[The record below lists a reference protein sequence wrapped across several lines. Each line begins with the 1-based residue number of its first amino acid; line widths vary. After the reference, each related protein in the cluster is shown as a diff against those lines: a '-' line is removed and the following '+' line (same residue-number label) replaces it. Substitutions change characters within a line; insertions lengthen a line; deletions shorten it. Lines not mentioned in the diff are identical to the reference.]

1 MKPAPFEYFAPQTV
15 PEALDLLHERAVD
28 AKILSGGQSLMP
40 MLNFRLV
47 KPGAL
52 VDINGIDE
60 LAYIRR
66 EDLAPVLA
74 PVAPVLAPVLAIGA
88 ATRQSRVMASAE
100 VSRDCGLLS
109 EALAFV
115 GHPAIRNRGTI
126 GGSLAHADP
135 SAEQPLVAA
144 TLEAELVLQSVRGAR
159 VLQADAFFLDH
170 LTTALEPDELLTEVR
185 FPVLAGRTG
194 WSFQEVS
201 RRRGDFAVVDAAAA
215 VTLDERGVCQQARV
229 VVGGV
234 SGVPMRLWRLEE
246 ALAGT
251 ELAPPLIAEAA
262 ELVKSEIDPQSDI
275 HASAEYRRDVAA
287 VLVRRAL
294 ETARERAGVGVQ
306 EAG

>member
-66 EDLAPVLA
+66 EDS
-74 PVAPVLAPVLAIGA
+74 VLAPVLAIGA
-88 ATRQSRVMASAE
+88 ATRQSRVMASEE
-100 VSRDCGLLS
+100 VSRACGLLS

>member
-66 EDLAPVLA
+66 EDSVL
-74 PVAPVLAPVLAIGA
+74 APVLAPVLAIGA
-88 ATRQSRVMASAE
+88 ATRQSRVMASEE
-100 VSRDCGLLS
+100 VSRACGLLS

-135 SAEQPLVAA
+135 SGEQPLVAA

-185 FPVLAGRTG
+185 FPVLNGRTG

-215 VTLDERGVCQQARV
+215 VTLDERGICQQARV

-262 ELVKSEIDPQSDI
+262 ELVKGEIDPQSDI

>member
-47 KPGAL
+47 KLGAL

-60 LAYIRR
+60 LAYIRQ
-66 EDLAPVLA
+66 EDS
-74 PVAPVLAPVLAIGA
+74 VLAPVLAIGA
-88 ATRQSRVMASAE
+88 ATRQSRVMASEE
-100 VSRDCGLLS
+100 VSRACGLLS

-126 GGSLAHADP
+126 GGSIAHADP
-135 SAEQPLVAA
+135 SGEQPLVAA
-144 TLEAELVLQSVRGAR
+144 TLEAELVLQSVRGMR

-185 FPVLAGRTG
+185 FPVLNGRTG

-262 ELVKSEIDPQSDI
+262 ELVKGEIDPQSDI

>member
-15 PEALDLLHERAVD
+15 PEALELLNQRAAD
-28 AKILSGGQSLMP
+28 AKVLSGGQSLMP

-66 EDLAPVLA
+66 EDS
-74 PVAPVLAPVLAIGA
+74 VLAPVLAIGA
-88 ATRQSRVMASAE
+88 ATRQSRVMASEVMASEE
-100 VSRDCGLLS
+100 VSRACGLLS

-126 GGSLAHADP
+126 GGSIAHADP
-135 SAEQPLVAA
+135 SGEQPLVAA
-144 TLEAELVLQSVRGAR
+144 TLEAELVLQSVRGMR
-159 VLQADAFFLDH
+159 VLQADEFFLDH

-185 FPVLAGRTG
+185 FPVLVGRTG

-215 VTLDERGVCQQARV
+215 VTLDERGICQQARV

-234 SGVPMRLWRLEE
+234 SGAPMRLWRLEE

-262 ELVKSEIDPQSDI
+262 ELVKGEIDPQSDI

>member
-1 MKPAPFEYFAPQTV
+1 M
-15 PEALDLLHERAVD
+15 ALTNWLT
-28 AKILSGGQSLMP
+28 SGGKIPCWPPS
-40 MLNFRLV
+40 
-47 KPGAL
+47 
-52 VDINGIDE
+52 
-60 LAYIRR
+60 
-66 EDLAPVLA
+66 
-74 PVAPVLAPVLAIGA
+74 LAIGA
-88 ATRQSRVMASAE
+88 ATRQSRVMASEE
-100 VSRDCGLLS
+100 VSRACGLLS

-135 SAEQPLVAA
+135 SGEQSLVAA
-144 TLEAELVLQSVRGAR
+144 TLEAELVLQSVRGMR

-170 LTTALEPDELLTEVR
+170 LTTALELDELLTEVR
-185 FPVLAGRTG
+185 FPVLVGRTG

-262 ELVKSEIDPQSDI
+262 ELVKGEIDPQSDI

>member
-15 PEALDLLHERAVD
+15 PEALELLNQRAAD
-28 AKILSGGQSLMP
+28 AKVLSGGQSLMP

-66 EDLAPVLA
+66 EDS
-74 PVAPVLAPVLAIGA
+74 VLAPVLAIGA
-88 ATRQSRVMASAE
+88 ATRQSRVMASEE
-100 VSRDCGLLS
+100 VSRACGLLS

-126 GGSLAHADP
+126 GGSIAHADP
-135 SAEQPLVAA
+135 SGEQPLVAA
-144 TLEAELVLQSVRGAR
+144 TLEAELVLQSVRGMR

-185 FPVLAGRTG
+185 FPVLNGRTG

-215 VTLDERGVCQQARV
+215 VTLDERGICQQARV

-234 SGVPMRLWRLEE
+234 SGAPMRLWRLEE

-262 ELVKSEIDPQSDI
+262 ELVKGEIDPQSDI

>member
-60 LAYIRR
+60 LAYIRQ
-66 EDLAPVLA
+66 ENSVLA
-74 PVAPVLAPVLAIGA
+74 PILAIGA
-88 ATRQSRVMASAE
+88 ATRQSRVMASEE
-100 VSRDCGLLS
+100 VSRACGLLS

-126 GGSLAHADP
+126 GGSIAHADP
-135 SAEQPLVAA
+135 SGEQPLVAA

-159 VLQADAFFLDH
+159 VLQASDFFLDH

-262 ELVKSEIDPQSDI
+262 ELVKGEIDPQSDI

>member
-15 PEALDLLHERAVD
+15 PEALELLNQRAAD
-28 AKILSGGQSLMP
+28 AKVLSGGQSLMP

-66 EDLAPVLA
+66 EDSVL
-74 PVAPVLAPVLAIGA
+74 APVLAPVLAIGA
-88 ATRQSRVMASAE
+88 ATRQSRVMASEE
-100 VSRDCGLLS
+100 VSRACGLLS

-126 GGSLAHADP
+126 GGSIAHADP
-135 SAEQPLVAA
+135 SGEQPLVAA
-144 TLEAELVLQSVRGAR
+144 TLEVELVLQSVRGMR
-159 VLQADAFFLDH
+159 VLQADEFFLDH

-185 FPVLAGRTG
+185 FPVLVGRTG

-201 RRRGDFAVVDAAAA
+201 RRRGDFAVVDAAAE

-262 ELVKSEIDPQSDI
+262 ELAKGEIDPQSDI

>member
-60 LAYIRR
+60 LAYIRQ
-66 EDLAPVLA
+66 ENSVL
-74 PVAPVLAPVLAIGA
+74 APVLAPVLAIGA
-88 ATRQSRVMASAE
+88 TTRQSRVMASEE
-100 VSRDCGLLS
+100 VSRACGLLS

-126 GGSLAHADP
+126 GGSIAHADP
-135 SAEQPLVAA
+135 SGEQPLVAA
-144 TLEAELVLQSVRGAR
+144 TLEAELVLQSVRGMR
-159 VLQADAFFLDH
+159 VLQADEFFLDH

-185 FPVLAGRTG
+185 FPVLVGRTG

-215 VTLDERGVCQQARV
+215 VTLDERGICQQARV

-262 ELVKSEIDPQSDI
+262 ELVKGEIDPQSDI

>member
-66 EDLAPVLA
+66 KDSA
-74 PVAPVLAPVLAIGA
+74 LAPVLAIGA
-88 ATRQSRVMASAE
+88 ATRQSRVMASEE
-100 VSRDCGLLS
+100 VSRACGLLS

-126 GGSLAHADP
+126 GGSIAHADP
-135 SAEQPLVAA
+135 SGEQPLVAA
-144 TLEAELVLQSVRGAR
+144 TLEAELVLQSVRGMR

-185 FPVLAGRTG
+185 FPVLNGRTG

-215 VTLDERGVCQQARV
+215 VTLDERGICQQARV

-234 SGVPMRLWRLEE
+234 SGAPMRLWRLEE

-262 ELVKSEIDPQSDI
+262 ELVKGEIDPQSDI

>member
-15 PEALDLLHERAVD
+15 PEALELLNQRAVD

-60 LAYIRR
+60 LAYIRQ
-66 EDLAPVLA
+66 ENSVL
-74 PVAPVLAPVLAIGA
+74 APVLAPVLAIGA
-88 ATRQSRVMASAE
+88 ATRQSRVMASEE
-100 VSRDCGLLS
+100 VSRACGLLS

-126 GGSLAHADP
+126 GGSIAHADP
-135 SAEQPLVAA
+135 SGEQPLVAA

-185 FPVLAGRTG
+185 FPVLNGRTG

-215 VTLDERGVCQQARV
+215 VTFDERGVCQQARV

-251 ELAPPLIAEAA
+251 ELAPLLIAEAA
-262 ELVKSEIDPQSDI
+262 ELVKGEIDPQSDI

-294 ETARERAGVGVQ
+294 ETARERAGVGV
-306 EAG
+306 